1 MLTVGELGKSN
12 MGVRIRHKFEIISK
26 YCIKKKEKQKKQ
38 QPQGL
43 LFRKENPDSER
54 QLAVPVGQ
62 ATHEAAVTAYPLCLC
77 SALQS

>member
-1 MLTVGELGKSN
+1 

-26 YCIKKKEKQKKQ
+26 YCIKKKKKK
-38 QPQGL
+38 PQGL

-62 ATHEAAVTAYPLCLC
+62 ATHQAAVSAYLPCLC